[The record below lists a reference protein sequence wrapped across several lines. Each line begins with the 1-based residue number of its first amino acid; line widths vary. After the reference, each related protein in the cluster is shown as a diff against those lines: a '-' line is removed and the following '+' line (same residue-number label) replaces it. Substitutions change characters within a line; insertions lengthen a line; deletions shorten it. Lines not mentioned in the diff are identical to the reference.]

1 MTPPPTLEGPLR
13 SVGRVARE
21 TGIPAATLRVWE
33 RRYANPVPL
42 RLPSGHRRY
51 APAQVALLRRVAEGL
66 ARGLRPRALLTATP
80 ARLDELLGPSSAPM
94 TRAGTRADALA
105 AVHALDAPALE
116 GWLRTQERAADTPA
130 YLEERVA
137 PFLDA
142 LGAAWAAGALGVRH
156 EHFAAEVVGERLRAR
171 RRALLARPGAAP
183 AGRLLLATLPG
194 ERHTLALQALAL
206 VAAEARVEARA
217 FAADA
222 PLEEI
227 ARACADTGAGAL
239 AISVS
244 LAGGGPPALRALAR
258 LRELLPESVELL
270 AGGAGLAARR
280 GPRGVRVLRDLR
292 ALAAWLEAF
301 RARAA
306 AGGEE
311 PGGR

>member
-1 MTPPPTLEGPLR
+1 MTSPPALDGPLR

-21 TGIPAATLRVWE
+21 IGIPAATLRMWE

-80 ARLDELLGPSSAPM
+80 ARLDELLGTSSAPAA
-94 TRAGTRADALA
+94 RAGALA
-105 AVHALDAPALE
+105 AVHALDAPGLE

-137 PFLDA
+137 PFLAA

-183 AGRLLLATLPG
+183 AGLLLLATLPG
-194 ERHTLALQALAL
+194 ERHTLALHGLAL
-206 VAAEARVEARA
+206 VAAEARVEART

-258 LRELLPESVELL
+258 LRELLPEPIELL

-306 AGGEE
+306 AGEEE

>member
-1 MTPPPTLEGPLR
+1 MTSPPALDGPLR

-21 TGIPAATLRVWE
+21 IGIPAATLRMWE

-80 ARLDELLGPSSAPM
+80 ARLDELLGASSAPAA
-94 TRAGTRADALA
+94 RAGALA
-105 AVHALDAPALE
+105 AVHALDAPGLE

-137 PFLDA
+137 PFLAA

-183 AGRLLLATLPG
+183 AGLLLLATLPG
-194 ERHTLALQALAL
+194 ERHTLALHGLAL
-206 VAAEARVEARA
+206 VAAEARVEART

-258 LRELLPESVELL
+258 LRELLPEPIELL

-306 AGGEE
+306 AGEEE